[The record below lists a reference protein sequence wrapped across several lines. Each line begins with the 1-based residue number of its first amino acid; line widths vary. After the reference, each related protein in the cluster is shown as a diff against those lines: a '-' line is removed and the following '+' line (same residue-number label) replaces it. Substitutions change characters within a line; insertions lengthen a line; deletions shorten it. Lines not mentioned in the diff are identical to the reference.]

1 MISQRSDN
9 LNNTKTADNKSCSVC
24 RDLLTHMERFFDI
37 LETVRRIPASDWL
50 TVEDIAQELKISK
63 SIVYRLIR
71 NGELEAIN
79 LVEKN
84 GNVAQKGHY
93 RIKRSSLNEY
103 IDSKKVKPF
112 PDISSSA
119 TRIKHYPKVKNIIG
133 L

>member
-9 LNNTKTADNKSCSVC
+9 LNNTKTANNKSCSVY
-24 RDLLTHMERFFDI
+24 RDLITHMERFFGM
-37 LETVRRIPASDWL
+37 LETSRRIPASDWL
-50 TVEDIAQELKISK
+50 TVEDIAKELKISK

-84 GNVAQKGHY
+84 GKIAQKGHY
-93 RIKRSSLNEY
+93 RIKRASLDQYVE
-103 IDSKKVKPF
+103 SKQVRPF
-112 PDISSSA
+112 PNKSTQKSHS
-119 TRIKHYPKVKNIIG
+119 RPFPKVKNHLG

>member
-24 RDLLTHMERFFDI
+24 RDLITHMERFFGM
-37 LETVRRIPASDWL
+37 LETSRRIPASDWL
-50 TVEDIAQELKISK
+50 TVEDIAKELKISK

-84 GNVAQKGHY
+84 GNVAQ
-93 RIKRSSLNEY
+93 
-103 IDSKKVKPF
+103 
-112 PDISSSA
+112 
-119 TRIKHYPKVKNIIG
+119 
-133 L
+133 